1 MQVVVALY
9 TIGSFRWE
17 TLMLATAS
25 FPIYGRALVNAVL
38 GKDQKWHV
46 TGSTTKKNSPFN
58 FITHQLMAFVFLAI
72 TSVVGIW
79 QALTVSSFTLALFWN
94 LLNTVI
100 RGLFVATAVRESR
113 NNREARGKPP
123 VGAKRAA
130 KKAATHPADPAAARE
145 QLASLPAE
153 IDNGTTKSYV
163 MAFVFS
169 RPGPATS

>member
-25 FPIYGRALVNAVL
+25 FPIYGRALVNAIFN
-38 GKDQKWHV
+38 KDQKWHV

-58 FITHQLMAFVFLAI
+58 FITHHLMAFVFLAI

-94 LLNTVI
+94 LLNTFI
-100 RGLFVATAVRESR
+100 LGLFVATAVRESR
-113 NNREARGKPP
+113 NNRREANGKPP

-130 KKAATHPADPAAARE
+130 KKAAAHPEPALAGNGLAERTYDNLTPVGAR
-145 QLASLPAE
+145 
-153 IDNGTTKSYV
+153 
-163 MAFVFS
+163 
-169 RPGPATS
+169 